1 MKAFSNVYLQF
12 ENMNLIK
19 NKNMTLLHLCLIRLI
34 LLQELSLIVAMQF
47 YSTSFIYSSALK
59 PVSTVL
65 EMSLLVLV
73 NVYQLPLS

>member
-1 MKAFSNVYLQF
+1 MKAFSNVYLQI
-12 ENMNLIK
+12 ENKNL

-59 PVSTVL
+59 PVSTAL
-65 EMSLLVLV
+65 EMNLLVLV
-73 NVYQLPLS
+73 NVYQLSLS